1 MSLSVAIAAIV
12 FADLAI
18 LGILAYAMSRA
29 KLLTPHVSLVTT
41 TVRTPP
47 AAVRPARA
55 AGHMRPARA
64 SVAPSRA

>member
-29 KLLTPHVSLVTT
+29 KLLTPHVSLATASVP
-41 TVRTPP
+41 TPP
-47 AAVRPARA
+47 AAVGPARA
-55 AGHMRPARA
+55 SVHMRPARA
-64 SVAPSRA
+64 SAVPAGA

>member
-29 KLLTPHVSLVTT
+29 KLLTPHASLVTT
-41 TVRTPP
+41 TVGTPP

-55 AGHMRPARA
+55 AAHMRPARA
-64 SVAPSRA
+64 SAVPSRA

>member
-1 MSLSVAIAAIV
+1 MSLSIAIAAIV

-18 LGILAYAMSRA
+18 LAMLAYATSRA

-47 AAVRPARA
+47 ADARPARA
-55 AGHMRPARA
+55 GQARAARAYAVPARA
-64 SVAPSRA
+64 

>member
-1 MSLSVAIAAIV
+1 MTLSVAIAAIV

-18 LGILAYAMSRA
+18 LGILAYATSRA
-29 KLLTPHVSLVTT
+29 KLLTPHVSLATA

-55 AGHMRPARA
+55 AGHIRLARA
-64 SVAPSRA
+64 SAVPASA